1 MHSPHRAALWSLL
14 LGNFVIGTGV
24 MAPAAL
30 IHELGQAF
38 AVDPATVGTLIAY
51 GGALLC
57 LEAPLLAFL
66 TNRLDRR
73 HLLVGALTL
82 FAVGHCCSALI
93 TDFSRLLAIRLLMIA
108 AVAVFTPQAASS
120 VGLFLPTH
128 QRAGAITFIFL
139 GWSLSSAIGMP
150 LVNLLGSIIGWQA
163 AFLCL
168 GLTSA
173 LIALAVG
180 RTLPTGLQAHSLSLA
195 TWGKVLSSG
204 RIWSILL
211 LSGLAV
217 AGQNMEYPYIV
228 VKLRDRLAPEP
239 ANLAALL
246 ALYGLASITGTAI
259 SSRMVHRL
267 GTRRTVNL
275 AMGLVLAGLF
285 LWTRE
290 STSPAFTVLALA
302 IWGTGVS
309 PAIAAQQARLVEADP
324 AVASASVSLNTSIV
338 YLGQAVGTF
347 AGGQLLIQGQTRL
360 GGTLAMTLLALTL
373 LASVW
378 LHRRSRL

>member
-1 MHSPHRAALWSLL
+1 MHSPYRAALWSLL

-57 LEAPLLAFL
+57 LEAPLLAFV
-66 TNRLDRR
+66 TNRLNRR
-73 HLLVGALTL
+73 HLLVGALAL
-82 FAVGHCCSALI
+82 FAVGHGCSALV
-93 TDFSRLLAIRLLMIA
+93 TDFSLLLVIRLLMIA

-120 VGLFLPTH
+120 LPLFLPAH

-150 LVNLLGSIIGWQA
+150 LVNLLGSILGWQA
-163 AFLCL
+163 AYLCI

-173 LIALAVG
+173 LIGLAVY
-180 RTLPTGLQAHSLSLA
+180 RSLPPGLQAHRLPLA
-195 TWGKVLSSG
+195 AWGKVLSSG

-228 VKLRDRLAPEP
+228 VKLRDRLAPDP
-239 ANLAALL
+239 AILAALL

-259 SSRMVHRL
+259 SSRMVHRF

-275 AMGLVLAGLF
+275 AIGLVLVGLL

-290 STSPAFTVLALA
+290 ATTLLWTALALA

-309 PAIAAQQARLVEADP
+309 PAIAAQQARLVEAD
-324 AVASASVSLNTSIV
+324 ATVASASVSMNTSIV
-338 YLGQAVGTF
+338 YLGQALGTF
-347 AGGQLLIQGQTRL
+347 TGGQLLIQGQTRL
-360 GGTLAMTLLALTL
+360 GGLLAMTLLALTL
-373 LASVW
+373 VASVW
-378 LHRRSRL
+378 LHRRLRL